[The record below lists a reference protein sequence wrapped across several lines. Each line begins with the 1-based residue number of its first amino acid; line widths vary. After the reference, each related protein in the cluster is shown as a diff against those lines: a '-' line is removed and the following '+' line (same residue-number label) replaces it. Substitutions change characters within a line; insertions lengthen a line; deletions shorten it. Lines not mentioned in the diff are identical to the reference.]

1 MSQDCISLQGINKY
15 YGSGQARQ
23 QVLFDV
29 NLEVHCGELLSI
41 VGTSGS
47 GKSTLLN
54 IIGGLDRNYGG
65 SVVVQNSNYAG
76 MTDPDLARLRN
87 EQIGF
92 IFQAF
97 NLLDHLTCWENVC
110 LPAMFDRRHQSA
122 PRDRAIEVLERVGL
136 SGKTDARPSNLSGG
150 QKQRIAIAR
159 ALFNNPTIM
168 LCDEPTG
175 NLDSETGRQII
186 TLFRDLNEHEGIT
199 LILVTHENR
208 LSQVAHRIVQIEDG
222 RIASEQINKHPIRLE
237 SSDGNATAE
246 HADWDEHTEPD
257 ENGSHTAAHHA
268 TGDTTDNRKPSQ
280 GATRENG

>member
-1 MSQDCISLQGINKY
+1 MNKDCISLQGINKF

-29 NLEVHCGELLSI
+29 SLDIPCGELLSI

-54 IIGGLDRNYGG
+54 IIGGLDRNYEGT
-65 SVVVQNSNYAG
+65 VLIQNANYAN
-76 MTDPDLARLRN
+76 MDDAQLARLRN
-87 EQIGF
+87 ENIGF

-110 LPAMFDRRHQSA
+110 LPALFDRRHQSA
-122 PRDRAIEVLERVGL
+122 LREHATEVLDRVGL

-159 ALFNNPTIM
+159 ALFNHPTIM

-175 NLDSETGRQII
+175 NLDSDTGRQII
-186 TLFRDLNEHEGIT
+186 QLFRDLNEHDGIT

-222 RIASEQINKHPIRLE
+222 RIASEQINTHPIRLE
-237 SSDGNATAE
+237 SSGHIDGTDEVDQE
-246 HADWDEHTEPD
+246 HADPEKNAP
-257 ENGSHTAAHHA
+257 NAAA
-268 TGDTTDNRKPSQ
+268 PITGDRSGHQEAEPGSKT
-280 GATRENG
+280 

>member
-1 MSQDCISLQGINKY
+1 MNKDCISLQGINKF

-29 NLEVHCGELLSI
+29 SLDIPCGELLSI

-54 IIGGLDRNYGG
+54 IIGGLDRNYEGT
-65 SVVVQNSNYAG
+65 VLIQNANYAN
-76 MTDPDLARLRN
+76 MDDAQLARLRN
-87 EQIGF
+87 EKIGF

-110 LPAMFDRRHQSA
+110 LPALFDRRHQSA
-122 PRDRAIEVLERVGL
+122 LREHATEVLDRVGL

-159 ALFNNPTIM
+159 ALFNHPTIM

-175 NLDSETGRQII
+175 NLDSDTGRQII
-186 TLFRDLNEHEGIT
+186 QLFRDLNEHDGIT

-222 RIASEQINKHPIRLE
+222 RIASEQINTHPIRLE
-237 SSDGNATAE
+237 SSGHIDGTDEVDQE
-246 HADWDEHTEPD
+246 HADPEKNAP
-257 ENGSHTAAHHA
+257 NAAA
-268 TGDTTDNRKPSQ
+268 PITGDRSGHQEAEPGSKT
-280 GATRENG
+280 